1 MTVRK
6 RRGVTKSTMIAS
18 AVVVMIVALVLSL
31 LYLSYLPSNSPT
43 TTDQQISVQDAT
55 LFSGS
60 PSKQSFNSTCSGDAI
75 LSLQMYNPTSSD
87 VHITNVSLSGSNIK
101 GNATVLTEISSNSCL
116 SISLSVPTL
125 GPNSTYDFLGWSDVP
140 LQLGQEY
147 SYSILLDN
155 GQWINQSLLA
165 QSE

>member
-1 MTVRK
+1 MRK

-87 VHITNVSLSGSNIK
+87 VHITNVSLSGSTIK
-101 GNATVLTEISSNSCL
+101 GNATVLAGLSNSCL